1 MIITDFHTHSS
12 NSGDSYTP
20 MNQQIESAIQK
31 GIKHLCITEHLD
43 LDYPKM
49 PRENISFDLDT
60 NTYYEEFKTNIEKY
74 SSQIDLL
81 FGVELGLQP
90 HLADTYHDY
99 IKQWPFDFIIG
110 SSHLCDGCD
119 IYYPSFYEGKDEA
132 ECYRRYFESEL
143 ENINS
148 YSGFDVYGHLDYI
161 VRYGPNKDK
170 YYSYEKYKDII
181 DAILCKLI
189 YLGKGI
195 EINTKAFK
203 AGMAHPNP
211 CEDILKRYLELG
223 GEIIT
228 IGSDAHSPDFIAS
241 AFDKAEII
249 LKECGFKAYTY
260 FKERKPIFIDLK

>member
-20 MNQQIESAIQK
+20 MNQQIESAINK
-31 GIKHLCITEHLD
+31 GLKYLCITEHLD

-49 PRENISFDLDT
+49 PRENIDFNLDT
-60 NTYYEEFKTNIEKY
+60 DAYFNEYKQNKGIY
-74 SSQIDLL
+74 SDKINLL

-90 HLADTYHDY
+90 HLAKTYSDY
-99 IKQWPFDFIIG
+99 VKSWSFDFIIG

-119 IYYPSFYEGKDEA
+119 IYYPSFYEGKDES

-143 ENINS
+143 ENINAFND
-148 YSGFDVYGHLDYI
+148 FDIYGHLDYI
-161 VRYGPNKDK
+161 VRYGPNKDR
-170 YYSYEKYKDII
+170 YYTYEKYKDII
-181 DAILCKLI
+181 DSILCKLI
-189 YLGKGI
+189 NLGKGI

-203 AGMAHPNP
+203 SGMAHPNP

-228 IGSDAHSPDFIAS
+228 VGSDAHSPEFIAS
-241 AFDKAEII
+241 EFDRAEKI
-249 LKECGFKAYTY
+249 LKECGFKAYCY
-260 FKERKPIFIDLK
+260 FIDRKPIFIDL

>member
-12 NSGDSYTP
+12 NSGDSNTP
-20 MNQQIESAIQK
+20 MYQQIESAIEK
-31 GIKHLCITEHLD
+31 GLKYLCITEHLD

-49 PRENISFDLDT
+49 PREEISFDLDT
-60 NTYYEEFKTNIEKY
+60 IKYYEEYCKNKEKY
-74 SSQIDLL
+74 ASKINLL

-90 HLADTYHDY
+90 HLANTYEKYVKD
-99 IKQWPFDFIIG
+99 WPFDFIIG

-132 ECYRRYFESEL
+132 ACYLRYFESEL

-148 YSGFDVYGHLDYI
+148 FSDFDVYGHLDYI

-170 YYSYEKYKDII
+170 YYSYSKYKDII
-181 DAILCKLI
+181 DEILCKLVD
-189 YLGKGI
+189 LGKGI

-203 AGMAHPNP
+203 SGMAHPNP

-228 IGSDAHSPDFIAS
+228 IGSDAHSPEFIS
-241 AFDKAEII
+241 SEFNRAESI
-249 LKECGFKAYTY
+249 LKECGFKAYCY
-260 FKERKPIFIDLK
+260 FKKRKPYFIDL